1 MKKTQ
6 LLDARRNIRKELV
19 AFLSI
24 VVIGLLAS
32 VAYLGITYSAAALKK
47 DAVNFFNSQEL
58 WDTEAVSTM
67 LMTEEDLEAIRS
79 VPGVREA
86 EPVWLV
92 DTSLHTGQP
101 AYRRQQH
108 RRLGC
113 QRAGAHCTA
122 CDAGG
127 SAARN
132 GRRMRH

>member
-86 EPVWLV
+86 ERSPSRPVNTV
-92 DTSLHTGQP
+92 RFS
-101 AYRRQQH
+101 
-108 RRLGC
+108 
-113 QRAGAHCTA
+113 CTA
-122 CDAGG
+122 PSILTRSDRQAACR
-127 SAARN
+127 SA
-132 GRRMRH
+132 

>member
-67 LMTEEDLEAIRS
+67 LMTEEDLEAIRA
-79 VPGVREA
+79 VPGVR
-86 EPVWLV
+86 
-92 DTSLHTGQP
+92 G
-101 AYRRQQH
+101 QQH

-113 QRAGAHCTA
+113 QRAGAHCDA
-122 CDAGG
+122 CDAGR